1 MIRIAIVDDEIEQIQ
16 QAQQIIEEFFKNK
29 NIQIAVG
36 NFLSGES
43 LLSDTTIFDLIFLD
57 IQMDGID
64 GIETAQRLRV
74 KNKKSAL
81 FYVTSYKDYI
91 QKSMTIHPFA
101 FIIKPYS
108 KNEIF
113 KNLEDYMEYTNSVT
127 EKKAKELYQIHTLDG
142 HRFNVN
148 MNDILYFHYLE
159 NRIVEVVTKE
169 KTFKIKDGISHI
181 YPTLNHDYFI
191 IPSQSFIVNL
201 HHIMEI
207 DGKNKKIVM
216 NNGDLILIPRRKFN
230 EVIEMLNRY
239 ISDDGE

>member
-29 NIQIAVG
+29 NIQITVG

-181 YPTLNHDYFI
+181 F
-191 IPSQSFIVNL
+191 PSQSFIVNL